1 MRGKA
6 AERRWMRVGARYAL
20 AVGLTGA
27 ALILRLVLAR
37 QLQDRIPL
45 SAVFI
50 AVVLAAFLAGPGPT
64 ALAAVLGYLA
74 ADWFF
79 IAPFHEL
86 GPHSSADWV
95 RLIVYF
101 AVCSA
106 VIVGSTRIS
115 RARRRAEDNLAIL
128 EREIAERKRVEE
140 ALRESQRALRLARH
154 AAQIGTW
161 SWNIPT
167 DAHDWSARYKALL
180 GLRANSPPGYE
191 VFLRALH
198 PDDRGR
204 IDRAVRDSIDHRAPY
219 QVEMRV
225 PLPDGSV
232 RWVASRG
239 EAYYDDAGRP
249 LRMAGMALDITSQ
262 KEAEE
267 GLRRSE
273 EALREAD
280 RRKDEFLGVLSHE
293 LRNPL
298 APIRNSIHLLMRA
311 DPAGEQASRARTI
324 IARQVDHLTRLVDDL
339 LDVKRITTGKLRL
352 QRTEMDLVQQ
362 VRETVED
369 LRPLFTSRSR
379 SLELNV
385 PDQPLWIHGDRT
397 RVSQLVSNLLHNA
410 AKFTDSGGHVS
421 VNVESGDGQAVVRVR
436 DDGVGVLP
444 EMLDRMFEPF
454 IQSDKTLHR
463 TEAGLGLGLSLVR
476 SIARLHGGDVRA
488 TSEGVGKGTE
498 FIATLPLIERGSVVA
513 SVTLV
518 PRRGTKR
525 RVLIIEDN
533 ADAAQSLRDLIE
545 MLGGHE
551 VHLAADGETGI
562 AGARQLRP
570 DVILCDIG
578 LPVMDGYEVAR
589 QIRATVA
596 PKVRLVAL
604 SGYASAGDV
613 ARALRAGFDFHV
625 GKPPDIDTVLAL
637 VAEAPGGEEQ
647 PSVPANLARE

>member
-1 MRGKA
+1 MN
-6 AERRWMRVGARYAL
+6 VGARYAL
-20 AVGLTGA
+20 AVGLAGA
-27 ALILRLVLAR
+27 ALVIRLVLAP

-45 SAVFI
+45 SGFFM

-64 ALAAVLGYLA
+64 ATAAVVGYLA

-79 IAPFHEL
+79 IAPSHDI
-86 GPHSSADWV
+86 GPHSSADLV

-106 VIVGSTRIS
+106 VIVGSTRLS
-115 RARRRAEDNLAIL
+115 RARRRAESSLVIL

-140 ALRESQRALRLARH
+140 ALRESQRELRLARH

-161 SWNIPT
+161 SWNIST
-167 DAHDWSARYKALL
+167 GAHDWSARYKALL
-180 GLRANSPPGYE
+180 GLRANSPTGYE

-198 PDDRGR
+198 PGDRDR
-204 IDRAVRDSIDHRAPY
+204 IDRAVRDSIDNRAPY

-249 LRMAGMALDITSQ
+249 VRMVGMALDITSQ
-262 KEAEE
+262 KESEE

-324 IARQVDHLTRLVDDL
+324 IARQVEHLTRLVDDL

-352 QRTEMDLVQQ
+352 HRTEMDLVQQ

-379 SLELNV
+379 SLGLTL
-385 PDQPLWIHGDRT
+385 PDEPLWIHGDRT
-397 RVSQLVSNLLHNA
+397 RVAQLVSNLLHNA

-421 VNVESGDGQAVVRVR
+421 VTVESGEGQAVVRVR

-454 IQSDKTLHR
+454 VQSDKTLHR
-463 TEAGLGLGLSLVR
+463 TEAGLGLGLALVR

-498 FIATLPLIERGSVVA
+498 FIATLPTIERGSVVA
-513 SVTLV
+513 SNVTLL
-518 PRRGTKR
+518 PRHDAKR

-545 MLGGHE
+545 VLGGHQ
-551 VHLAADGETGI
+551 VYVAADGETGI
-562 AGARQLRP
+562 AAARQHRP

-596 PKVRLVAL
+596 PGIRLVAL
-604 SGYASAGDV
+604 SGYASDGDV
-613 ARALRAGFDFHV
+613 SRAMRAGFDYHV
-625 GKPPDIDTVLAL
+625 GKPPDIDAVLAL
-637 VAEAPGGEEQ
+637 VAEAPGGEQQ
-647 PSVPANLARE
+647 PSVPADLARE